1 MSYLEHFRHGNLIL
15 PSDLLFHY
23 SELFTSSEEFLVW
36 QFFFLQNTTKLDD
49 LAPSQIASALGK
61 SLSDVNRMI
70 SNLTSQGLLDTKT
83 IDMAGEI
90 EVIFDASPA
99 LDKLD
104 ALTKK
109 DTVAEESLPQTPSNA
124 FKDLVSDFERELGRF
139 FSPFEIEELQK
150 TIDEDNTEP
159 EVIRLA
165 LREAVLNGKTNFK
178 YINAILRNW
187 RHDNLRT
194 ARQVKERLNERENKQ
209 TKEVPIS
216 DDFLSAINN
225 LWMDD

>member
-1 MSYLEHFRHGNLIL
+1 MSYLEHFRHGNLVL

-139 FSPFEIEELQK
+139 LSPFEIEELQK
-150 TIDEDNTEP
+150 TIDEDNT
-159 EVIRLA
+159 
-165 LREAVLNGKTNFK
+165 
-178 YINAILRNW
+178 
-187 RHDNLRT
+187 
-194 ARQVKERLNERENKQ
+194 
-209 TKEVPIS
+209 
-216 DDFLSAINN
+216 
-225 LWMDD
+225 

>member
-1 MSYLEHFRHGNLIL
+1 MSYLEHFRHGNLVL

-124 FKDLVSDFERELGRF
+124 FKDLVNDFERELGRF
-139 FSPFEIEELQK
+139 LSPFEIEELQK

-209 TKEVPIS
+209 KKEVPIS

>member
-1 MSYLEHFRHGNLIL
+1 MSYLEHFRHGNLVL

-90 EVIFDASPA
+90 EVIFDASP
-99 LDKLD
+99 
-104 ALTKK
+104 
-109 DTVAEESLPQTPSNA
+109 
-124 FKDLVSDFERELGRF
+124 
-139 FSPFEIEELQK
+139 
-150 TIDEDNTEP
+150 
-159 EVIRLA
+159 
-165 LREAVLNGKTNFK
+165 
-178 YINAILRNW
+178 
-187 RHDNLRT
+187 
-194 ARQVKERLNERENKQ
+194 
-209 TKEVPIS
+209 
-216 DDFLSAINN
+216 
-225 LWMDD
+225 